1 MASLWSVC
9 LAARPDHRDT
19 GSPLHS
25 GVSLVLSTTIV
36 LPEIVSP
43 TRLSPWHLK
52 PLPEPLQWGRQ
63 GPLGKVRLMLCWPRS
78 WVSVS
83 HPVSLS

>member
-9 LAARPDHRDT
+9 LAAWPDHRDT
-19 GSPLHS
+19 RSPLQL
-25 GVSLVLSTTIV
+25 GVSLALSTTIV

-43 TRLSPWHLK
+43 SRLSPWHLK
-52 PLPEPLQWGRQ
+52 PLLEPLQWGHQ
-63 GPLGKVRLMLCWPRS
+63 GPLGKVRLILCWPGS